1 MINNV
6 ILSISDRL
14 NEFIKN
20 KLSINEDK
28 VVVSSLVDINKSLN
42 MEVENKIA
50 VFLLNIEEDKISK
63 NSQFQSSPSQSPPI
77 IVNVFI
83 MFAAYFS
90 NANYLE
96 SLRYISLVIEFFQIN
111 NVFDSSN
118 TPVLSNNVAAPVILI
133 PIPFNVSIDEIN
145 RLWSNIGTNYVPS
158 IAYKIKH
165 LKYDGNVISEIIP
178 NIGS

>member
-6 ILSISDRL
+6 VLSISDRL

-20 KLSINEDK
+20 KLSITEDK
-28 VVVSSLVDINKSLN
+28 IVVSSLVDINKNLN
-42 MEVENKIA
+42 QEVENKVS

-63 NSQFQSSPSQSPPI
+63 NSQFQASPNQNPPI
-77 IVNVFI
+77 IVNIYI
-83 MFAAYFS
+83 MFAAYFNNS
-90 NANYLE
+90 NYLE

-118 TPVLSNNVAAPVILI
+118 TPLI
-133 PIPFNVSIDEIN
+133 STGIDKLYVEISNVSIDEIN

-165 LKYDGNVISEIIP
+165 LKYDGNVISEIVP

>member
-6 ILSISDRL
+6 VLSISDRL

-20 KLSINEDK
+20 KLSITEDK
-28 VVVSSLVDINKSLN
+28 IVVSSLVDINKNLN
-42 MEVENKIA
+42 QEVENKVS

-63 NSQFQSSPSQSPPI
+63 NSQFQTSPNQNPPI
-77 IVNVFI
+77 IVNIYI
-83 MFAAYFS
+83 MFAAYFNNS
-90 NANYLE
+90 NYLE

-118 TPVLSNNVAAPVILI
+118 TPLI
-133 PIPFNVSIDEIN
+133 STGIDKLYVEISNVSIDEIN

-165 LKYDGNVISEIIP
+165 LKYDGNVISEIVP

>member
-6 ILSISDRL
+6 VLSISDRL

-20 KLSINEDK
+20 KLSITEDK
-28 VVVSSLVDINKSLN
+28 IVVSSLVDINKNLN
-42 MEVENKIA
+42 QEIENKVS

-63 NSQFQSSPSQSPPI
+63 NSQFQTSPNQNPPI
-77 IVNVFI
+77 IVNIYI
-83 MFAAYFS
+83 MFAAYFTNS
-90 NANYLE
+90 NYLE

-118 TPVLSNNVAAPVILI
+118 TPLI
-133 PIPFNVSIDEIN
+133 STGIDKLYIEISNVSIDEIN

-165 LKYDGNVISEIIP
+165 LKYDGNVISEIVP